1 MIEGLFNSGSMP
13 VLERLAEFTQKRHTL
28 LTHDI
33 ANLSTPG
40 FRPVDL
46 NVSAFQKQ
54 LGEAIDARRSAH
66 DGQPVGDLPGDPGS
80 DLTATPMNDG
90 ILFHDGNN
98 RSLEHVMQSLAE
110 NTMTYNASM
119 DLLKNQFKMLETAIS
134 GRV

>member
-1 MIEGLFNSGSMP
+1 MIDGLFNSGSMP
-13 VLERLAEFTQKRHTL
+13 ALERLAQFTQRRHAL

-46 NVSAFQKQ
+46 DVSGFQKQ
-54 LGEAIDARRSAH
+54 LGQAIDARRAAN
-66 DGQPVGDLPGDPGS
+66 GGNPVGDLAQADVDAAAP
-80 DLTATPMNDG
+80 ANDG

-98 RSLEHVMQSLAE
+98 RSLEHLMKNLAE
-110 NTMTYNASM
+110 NTMTYNATM
-119 DLLKNQFKMLETAIS
+119 ELMKNQFKLLETAIS